1 MTIARAQ
8 IRRWE
13 EESALVDLIMG
24 CTFREIGE
32 LAKLGEAAQKTG
44 ELTEYIKLAEFVAD
58 IRKRSRHAERMR
70 GDDRV

>member
-13 EESALVDLIMG
+13 EESALVDFIMG
-24 CTFREIGE
+24 CTFGEIGE
-32 LAKLGEAAQKTG
+32 LARLGGAAQKTG

-58 IRKRSRHAERMR
+58 IRKRKETAA
-70 GDDRV
+70 